1 MANNVNTN
9 IINDIKL
16 ILTILIF
23 LFDEKIFYMSQ
34 INYLLNSE
42 IYFIYL
48 SYRVFNYL
56 WNIYLFC
63 I

>member
-34 INYLLNSE
+34 INYLLNGE

-56 WNIYLFC
+56 LNIYLFC

>member
-56 WNIYLFC
+56 LNIYLFC

>member
-56 WNIYLFC
+56 LNIYLFFF
-63 I
+63 